1 MIFDAS
7 PRSFAAIAIQVLFW
21 WTVLSPLGLL
31 AVAVLCASRLRLRA
45 ALTLIVLAPPVLVF
59 LPVVVTHGRFAGP
72 AAAGAALLEGAGIVL
87 AVAALV
93 RSRRSSA
100 PATRYAAT
108 AVVFGVGGGMLGSA
122 ALVGALILA

>member
-72 AAAGAALLEGAGIVL
+72 AAGAALLDGAGFVL

-108 AVVFGVGGGMLGSA
+108 AVVFGVVGGMLGSA

>member
-1 MIFDAS
+1 
-7 PRSFAAIAIQVLFW
+7 
-21 WTVLSPLGLL
+21 
-31 AVAVLCASRLRLRA
+31 
-45 ALTLIVLAPPVLVF
+45 VLAPPVLVF

-72 AAAGAALLEGAGIVL
+72 AAGAALLDGAGIVL

-108 AVVFGVGGGMLGSA
+108 AVVFGVVGGMLGSA

>member
-72 AAAGAALLEGAGIVL
+72 AAGAALLDGAGIVL

-108 AVVFGVGGGMLGSA
+108 AVVFGVVGGMLGSA

>member
-72 AAAGAALLEGAGIVL
+72 AAGAALLDGAGIVL

-100 PATRYAAT
+100 PAARYAAT

>member
-72 AAAGAALLEGAGIVL
+72 AAGAALLDGAGIVL

-100 PATRYAAT
+100 PAARYAAT
-108 AVVFGVGGGMLGSA
+108 AVVFGVVGGMLGSA

>member
-72 AAAGAALLEGAGIVL
+72 AAGAALLD
-87 AVAALV
+87 
-93 RSRRSSA
+93 
-100 PATRYAAT
+100 
-108 AVVFGVGGGMLGSA
+108 GVGGGMLGSA

>member
-72 AAAGAALLEGAGIVL
+72 AAGAALLDGAGIVL

-108 AVVFGVGGGMLGSA
+108 AFVFGVVGGMLGSA